1 MIKLFISDV
10 DGVLTDGSMY
20 YSEAGDE
27 MKRFSTYD
35 GMAFIILNNK
45 GIKTAIITSENT
57 KIVSNRSKKMKID
70 FLYQGETGLSKL
82 DVVKTICKENEID
95 FDSVSYIGDD
105 INCFELLSS
114 VKYAACP
121 SNAVQKIKDIP
132 NILQLSTKG
141 GDGAVREYLEY
152 LLENKLM

>member
-20 YSEAGDE
+20 YSESGDE

-35 GMAFIILNNK
+35 GMAFIILNK
-45 GIKTAIITSENT
+45 IGIKTAIITSEDSM
-57 KIVSNRSKKMKID
+57 IVTNRAKKMKID
-70 FLYQGETGLSKL
+70 FVHQGMTGKGKL
-82 DVVKTICKENEID
+82 EVVRSICEKNNIS

-105 INCFELLSS
+105 VNCFELLSN

-121 SNAVQKIKDIP
+121 SNAVKKIKDIP

-141 GDGAVREYLEY
+141 GDGAVREYLNY
-152 LLENKLM
+152 LLENKLI

>member
-82 DVVKTICKENEID
+82 DVVKTICQENEID

-121 SNAVQKIKDIP
+121 SNAVKKIKDIP
-132 NILQLSTKG
+132 NILKLNSKG
-141 GDGAVREYLEY
+141 GDGAVREYFEY
-152 LLENKLM
+152 CLKKQLI

>member
-82 DVVKTICKENEID
+82 DVVKTICQENEID